1 LSLDCHEDLYQLTDL
16 TRRFQKSLR
25 QVTEGARYRRGGS
38 RMDELAEH
46 VRRSRAYLELAL
58 AALEGRADCEDP
70 EDGEAQ
76 ANELP
81 TSHSAAPA
89 SDSAWVQDK
98 VAGLARYLT
107 QGAGID
113 VPTDV
118 PLEEVA
124 QLDDEVIGLED
135 GADPPW
141 PPALAHGRDGVI
153 TIPLREDE
161 EESSGEAESSQP
173 GFSGDCT
180 SMPVP
185 DLLAMLQAQGK
196 TGVLTITHTVETIN
210 LHFDRGELVHAYSE
224 HPPEGM
230 RLGEILLKQGAITQ
244 KKLNSVLFDQ
254 FSAAKRQI
262 GDVLRECEMVT
273 DEELEQALTQQV
285 QELFHRLFRLAD
297 AVFRFSPG
305 LPPAP
310 ENRARR
316 NVVQLLLESA
326 RIHDEREAG

>member
-1 LSLDCHEDLYQLTDL
+1 MSLDCHEDLYQLTDL
-16 TRRFQKSLR
+16 ARRFQKSLR
-25 QVTEGARYRRGGS
+25 QVTEGARYRRGGP
-38 RMDELAEH
+38 RMDELSEH
-46 VRRSRAYLELAL
+46 IRRSRAYLELAL
-58 AALEGRADCEDP
+58 AALEGRSDEEGGDP
-70 EDGEAQ
+70 EDLA
-76 ANELP
+76 AVP
-81 TSHSAAPA
+81 SAAPA

-107 QGAGID
+107 KGAGID
-113 VPTDV
+113 KAADE
-118 PLEEVA
+118 PLAEGL
-124 QLDDEVIGLED
+124 QLDDEAVGLAE
-135 GADPPW
+135 GEDPPW
-141 PPALAHGRDGVI
+141 PPPLSHGRDGML
-153 TIPLREDE
+153 TIPLQDE
-161 EESSGEAESSQP
+161 EMILEAPDSTQP

-224 HPPEGM
+224 HPPENM

-254 FSAAKRQI
+254 FSASKRQI
-262 GDVLRECEMVT
+262 GDVLRDCGVVT
-273 DEELEQALTQQV
+273 DEELEQALTLQV
-285 QELFHRLFRLAD
+285 QELFHRLFRLTD
-297 AVFRFSPG
+297 AVFRFTPG

-326 RIHDEREAG
+326 RVHDEREAG

>member
-1 LSLDCHEDLYQLTDL
+1 MSLDCHEDLYQLTDL
-16 TRRFQKSLR
+16 ARRFQKSLR
-25 QVTEGARYRRGGS
+25 QVTEGARYRRGDS

-58 AALEGRADCEDP
+58 ASLEGRADQE
-70 EDGEAQ
+70 GESEEHA
-76 ANELP
+76 P
-81 TSHSAAPA
+81 TSSSKPGA
-89 SDSAWVQDK
+89 DSAWVQDRI
-98 VAGLARYLT
+98 AGLARYLT
-107 QGAGID
+107 KGAGID
-113 VPTDV
+113 MPADV
-118 PLEEVA
+118 PLSEVA
-124 QLDDEVIGLED
+124 QLEEEVIGLDDDSE
-135 GADPPW
+135 PPW
-141 PPALAHGRDGVI
+141 PLAMAHGRDGVV
-153 TIPLREDE
+153 TIPKREGEDVE
-161 EESSGEAESSQP
+161 EEPETSQP
-173 GFSGDCT
+173 GFSGDCM

-210 LHFDRGELVHAYSE
+210 LHFDRGELVHAFSE

-244 KKLNSVLFDQ
+244 KNLNSVLFDQ

-262 GDVLRECEMVT
+262 GDVLRECGAVT
-273 DEELEQALTQQV
+273 DEELEQALTLQV
-285 QELFHRLFRLAD
+285 QELFHRLFRLSD
-297 AVFRFSPG
+297 AVFRFTPG

-326 RIHDEREAG
+326 RVHDERATG